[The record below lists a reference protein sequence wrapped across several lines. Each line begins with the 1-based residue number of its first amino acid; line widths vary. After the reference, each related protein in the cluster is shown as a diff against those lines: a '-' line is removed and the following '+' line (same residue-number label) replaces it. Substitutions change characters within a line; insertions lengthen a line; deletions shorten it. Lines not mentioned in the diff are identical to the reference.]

1 MKCNILRKIIAA
13 IQITDFE
20 TISHILMFSFSLK
33 NLFIRERVMHFKT
46 IGISK
51 FLENNKVSHR
61 LE

>member
-20 TISHILMFSFSLK
+20 TISHILMFSFPLK
-33 NLFIRERVMHFKT
+33 NLFIRERVMYFKT

-51 FLENNKVSHR
+51 FLENNKGSHR